1 MIITNGNDPANLYA
15 VVDGKNI
22 GTTFTVNEND

>member
-15 VVDGKNI
+15 ILDGKDV
-22 GTTFTVNEND
+22 GTTFTEKAYD